1 MNKDELI
8 KLFVE
13 RLKIADKEAEL
24 RASAILR
31 LKEALGEGDVKF
43 SYIKSDGTER
53 VARGTLKSD
62 RLPELKGTGRPTNF
76 DLLLYFD
83 LDKQSFRCFKK
94 INFIKIIETL

>member
-31 LKEALGEGDVKF
+31 LKEALGEGEVKF

-62 RLPELKGTGRPTNF
+62 RLPELKGTGRPTKF

-83 LDKQSFRCFKK
+83 IEKQSFRCFKK

>member
-31 LKEALGEGDVKF
+31 LKEALGEGEVKF

>member
-31 LKEALGEGDVKF
+31 LKEALGEGEVKF

-83 LDKQSFRCFKK
+83 IEKQSFRCFKK

>member
-31 LKEALGEGDVKF
+31 LKEALGEGEVKF

-83 LDKQSFRCFKK
+83 IEKQSFRCFKK
-94 INFIKIIETL
+94 INFIKIIEPL

>member
-1 MNKDELI
+1 MNKNELI

-31 LKEALGEGDVKF
+31 LKEALGEGEVKF

>member
-31 LKEALGEGDVKF
+31 LKEALGEGEVKF

-62 RLPELKGTGRPTNF
+62 RLPEVKGTGRPTNF
-76 DLLLYFD
+76 DLQLYFD

-94 INFIKIIETL
+94 VNFIKIIETL